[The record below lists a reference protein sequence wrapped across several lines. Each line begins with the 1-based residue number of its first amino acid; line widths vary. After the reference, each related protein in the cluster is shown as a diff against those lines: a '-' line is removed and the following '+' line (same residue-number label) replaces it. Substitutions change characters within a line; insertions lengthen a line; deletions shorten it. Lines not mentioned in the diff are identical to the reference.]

1 MLQKFDFFH
10 LFYLFY
16 SLDFSDEVEEFEDEY
31 GMYFKEPYQLLE
43 YFSLLEEKSVFHI
56 QMTQDSEQNLEE
68 LKAEYKKKKED
79 LEYKIIS
86 LNETKTQKK
95 KQLEVLNKSII
106 QLKSQRDD
114 HKILKKKDELL
125 VPISKKLLELFNQI
139 KEKDEMVSTLKLNTQ
154 NWTDVDKP
162 TMDILSVNFFVFFL
176 FFIYFMLF
184 FQDYRRNYSTVP

>member
-1 MLQKFDFFH
+1 MF
-10 LFYLFY
+10 
-16 SLDFSDEVEEFEDEY
+16 
-31 GMYFKEPYQLLE
+31 FKEPYQLLE

-79 LEYKIIS
+79 LEYKIIN
-86 LNETKTQKK
+86 LNEIKTQKK

-125 VPISKKLLELFNQI
+125 VPISKKLFELFNQI

-154 NWTDVDKP
+154 NWTDVENKS
-162 TMDILSVNFFVFFL
+162 TMDILSVIFIFL
-176 FFIYFMLF
+176 FFYAVFL
-184 FQDYRRNYSTVP
+184 DHRRNYSTIFEKNQRL